1 MSEWGTA
8 EKWERGH
15 GLLQG
20 LKSRIVATIALLVGG
35 LVWLLLYAAF
45 WAGRFAWFQNLAI
58 ILSTLLIVPAVV
70 IVMWILWG
78 VGVGRRVRD
87 WVDGPFDF

>member
-1 MSEWGTA
+1 MSGWGTA
-8 EKWERGH
+8 ERWERGPS
-15 GLLQG
+15 LLRG
-20 LKSRIVATIALLVGG
+20 LKSRIVATIALLGGG

-45 WAGRFAWFQNLAI
+45 WAGRFAWFQNLAV

-70 IVMWILWG
+70 VVMWILWG
-78 VGVGRRVRD
+78 FGIGRRVWD